1 MKSQR
6 KSLTYNT
13 GCSEE
18 PEEEPVQDHGN
29 VFPVLNNLSKNQ
41 IDLQGA
47 RPAGLTL
54 MSRSSSNLELSVG
67 FESLFS
73 YDFRFI

>member
-1 MKSQR
+1 MREPGKRALPVIKSQR

-29 VFPVLNNLSKNQ
+29 VFPVLNNLKKIKLIYRVPVQ
-41 IDLQGA
+41 LI
-47 RPAGLTL
+47 
-54 MSRSSSNLELSVG
+54 
-67 FESLFS
+67 
-73 YDFRFI
+73 